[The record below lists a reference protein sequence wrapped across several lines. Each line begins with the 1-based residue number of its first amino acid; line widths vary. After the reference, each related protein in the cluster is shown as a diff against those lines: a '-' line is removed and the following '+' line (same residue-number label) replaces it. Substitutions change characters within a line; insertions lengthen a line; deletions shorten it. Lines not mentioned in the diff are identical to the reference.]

1 MGSRGLA
8 RTQPA
13 VAGGA
18 GRQVSTH
25 DRLQTLQLVAT
36 KIVGS
41 LDFDATLLSISNA
54 AVDVLSADMVGIM
67 SAEDDR
73 LKMITCAGNR
83 NIAAARFEAR
93 RGEGVAG
100 IVFETGSSFRLDDFR
115 SARSISPH
123 IRDIAEKEGIRA
135 ALGAPMLANGQVI
148 GAVLAWSSHPAAFDE
163 EDEEVLAGLANLAAI
178 AIQNAR
184 LYESAREAADRLELA
199 NKALRQQY
207 DVLERATAMQTE
219 LTQLVLD
226 GGGLPALVDMVARY
240 TGGDVAVLYA
250 ELEPLAVTADCD
262 DALLTQA
269 REQVAA
275 LRRNR
280 RIGADGRAGDG
291 SVLIICEVSSG
302 EEPMAYLCVRL
313 DRPPTELT
321 QLITQQAAVVCALEL
336 TKQRA
341 VVDARTQVRSDFLW
355 DLLEGKVA
363 DVAEATLRSRHL
375 GHTLP
380 RKLRVMLI
388 DIGGLEF
395 WAHAAG
401 GAADLVDRRRSA
413 LLAEIERLAAQTGP
427 ARVLSAR
434 RASALV
440 LIVPGLEDVRD
451 ARKFATRLV
460 SGIAAD
466 APELRFSA
474 GADEQTTELSEDAPG
489 WLFYTSGT
497 TGRPKG
503 AVITHRNLV
512 FVVVSWCADL
522 YCLRTADVV
531 LHCAPLSHGAGF
543 HALTAVARGAQ
554 NLVHDRFDPDQVI
567 GDIARYRVTT
577 SWLVPT
583 QVRMLL
589 DSPALARADLS
600 SVRAL
605 VYGGAPM
612 HLVDLTE
619 AMTQFGPVLCQ
630 LYGQGESPMTISYLS
645 GDEHRLGRV
654 DQEVLSSAGV
664 VRTGMEIRIVD
675 AQATSLPVGEVG
687 EITVRGP
694 AVMTGYWNRP
704 DATAAALRAGWLHT
718 GDLGR
723 LDERGHLYVLDRL
736 KDFVITGG
744 SNVYAREVEDLL
756 LRHSAIREAAVF
768 GVPDRLWGEA
778 VTAAVVG
785 VDGLTPDE
793 VIAFCRGIMADYKC
807 PKHVHICP
815 ELPKNEYGKVL
826 KRELRKRYADG

>member
-1 MGSRGLA
+1 MERPIVGSRGLA
-8 RTQPA
+8 RTPA
-13 VAGGA
+13 TVAGDA
-18 GRQVSTH
+18 GRQASTH
-25 DRLQTLQLVAT
+25 DRLQTLQLLAT

-54 AVDVLSADMVGIM
+54 AVDALNADMVGIM
-67 SAEDDR
+67 STDDDR

-199 NKALRQQY
+199 NRALRQQY

-262 DALLTQA
+262 DALLALA
-269 REQVAA
+269 RERVAA

-280 RIGADGRAGDG
+280 RIGADARAGDG
-291 SVLIICEVSSG
+291 GVLIICEVSSG

-363 DVAEATLRSRHL
+363 DVAEATLRGRHL

-395 WAHAAG
+395 WAHTAG
-401 GAADLVDRRRSA
+401 GAADLVERRRSA

-440 LIVPGLEDVRD
+440 LIVPGLEDVGD

-460 SGIAAD
+460 SGLAAD
-466 APELRFSA
+466 ASELRFSA
-474 GADEQTTELSEDAPG
+474 GVSTCHDLTANLSSALSQARTALASVAGAPLPVALFDDLGVSRFLLAPG
-489 WLFYTSGT
+489 
-497 TGRPKG
+497 R
-503 AVITHRNLV
+503 
-512 FVVVSWCADL
+512 
-522 YCLRTADVV
+522 
-531 LHCAPLSHGAGF
+531 
-543 HALTAVARGAQ
+543 
-554 NLVHDRFDPDQVI
+554 
-567 GDIARYRVTT
+567 
-577 SWLVPT
+577 
-583 QVRMLL
+583 
-589 DSPALARADLS
+589 RADLADF
-600 SVRAL
+600 VRGVL
-605 VYGGAPM
+605 GPILDYDREHST
-612 HLVDLTE
+612 HLLETLNAYLAEDLNLGQTAKRLYCHPKTVRYRLDRARDLTGRDL
-619 AMTQFGPVLCQ
+619 TSQRDCFDIQ
-630 LYGQGESPMTISYLS
+630 LALRMMGAL
-645 GDEHRLGRV
+645 DV
-654 DQEVLSSAGV
+654 A
-664 VRTGMEIRIVD
+664 
-675 AQATSLPVGEVG
+675 
-687 EITVRGP
+687 
-694 AVMTGYWNRP
+694 RP
-704 DATAAALRAGWLHT
+704 ATAPR
-718 GDLGR
+718 
-723 LDERGHLYVLDRL
+723 
-736 KDFVITGG
+736 
-744 SNVYAREVEDLL
+744 S
-756 LRHSAIREAAVF
+756 
-768 GVPDRLWGEA
+768 
-778 VTAAVVG
+778 
-785 VDGLTPDE
+785 TP
-793 VIAFCRGIMADYKC
+793 
-807 PKHVHICP
+807 
-815 ELPKNEYGKVL
+815 
-826 KRELRKRYADG
+826 